1 MTQKKSDSISHLV
14 DESEEWKS
22 TRIENAPPD
31 LYDPSQP
38 RLGRRE
44 SEPHSAEVTYLR
56 DVLSTNFP
64 AGRALWDLHHYF
76 IASKGVFK
84 GKKIDLQLDV
94 SFFNKLTIPF
104 AISSYDA
111 TMYEGKVPDMGINV
125 LSKSTWR
132 ADISETI
139 ESCKDLSIPVY
150 VVFSPY
156 LVTSKRYAP
165 PFLRA
170 YILQEDGSYKQEEL
184 RAITIEEGG
193 AIDETQVLDLS
204 DKLPFRLGLM
214 RLKQQLL
221 GGKPLFR
228 LILIDPLEIRVLPT
242 RREKEVEEAK
252 KEAERAKKEA
262 ERAKKEAERAK
273 KEAEEVKKEA
283 EEVKKELQ
291 EYRNKFGELR

>member
-1 MTQKKSDSISHLV
+1 MTQKKSDPISHLV

-44 SEPHSAEVTYLR
+44 SEPHAAEVTYLR

-64 AGRALWDLHHYF
+64 EGRALWDLHHYF

-84 GKKIDLQLDV
+84 GKKIDLQLDI
-94 SFFNKLTIPF
+94 SFFNELTISF
-104 AISSYDA
+104 AIPSYDA
-111 TMYEGKVPDMGINV
+111 TMHEGKVPDIGINV

-132 ADISETI
+132 ADISEKI
-139 ESCKDLSIPVY
+139 ETCKDLSIPVY

-214 RLKQQLL
+214 RLKQQFL

-228 LILIDPLEIRVLPT
+228 LILIDPLEMRVLPT
-242 RREKEVEEAK
+242 RREKEVEEV
-252 KEAERAKKEA
+252 
-262 ERAKKEAERAK
+262 KKEAERAK
-273 KEAEEVKKEA
+273 KEAEEVKKEAERAKKEA

>member
-1 MTQKKSDSISHLV
+1 MTQKKTDPISHLV
-14 DESEEWKS
+14 DEPKEWRS
-22 TRIENAPPD
+22 TRVENAPPD

-44 SEPHSAEVTYLR
+44 SEPHAAEVTYLR
-56 DVLSTNFP
+56 DVLATNFP
-64 AGRALWDLHHYF
+64 KGRALWDLHHYF

-94 SFFNKLTIPF
+94 SFFKELTIPV
-104 AISSYDA
+104 ALPSYDA
-111 TMYEGKVPDMGINV
+111 TMYEGKVPDIGINV

-132 ADISETI
+132 ADIGENVET
-139 ESCKDLSIPVY
+139 CRDLSIPVY

-170 YILQEDGSYKQEEL
+170 YILQEDGFYKVEEL

-214 RLKQQLL
+214 QLKQQFL
-221 GGKPLFR
+221 GSKPLFR
-228 LILIDPLEIRVLPT
+228 LILIDPLEMRVLPT

-252 KEAERAKKEA
+252 KETEL
-262 ERAKKEAERAK
+262 
-273 KEAEEVKKEA
+273 
-283 EEVKKELQ
+283 VKKELQ
-291 EYRNKFGELR
+291 KYRDKFGELR